1 MDIRTDSKSIALL
14 AIFSS
19 IVVALEVFPILGITD
34 LKFFPGGTPFTVDWT
49 GIPIVIVFVGLG
61 TISSLISIGIMFVAI
76 GYRNPAGAVFK
87 GSAELFTIIG
97 LLAARLIAKRKSL
110 DGKASVALYLVFGIS
125 TRAIGMFFLNIPLLT
140 IFYPLFYTTES
151 AITVSAVLVPWN
163 ALQAAINIIGG
174 MVLYQ
179 LIPESIKIQAGLGRF
194 RNDDVKYEE
203 LSEDELKTD
212 NE

>member
-19 IVVALEVFPILGITD
+19 IVVALEVFPIIGITD

-76 GYRNPAGAVFK
+76 GYRNPAGAIFK

-97 LLAARLIAKRKSL
+97 LLAARLIANRKSL

-140 IFYPLFYTTES
+140 IFYPLSYSHQDKEFLRYHYALT
-151 AITVSAVLVPWN
+151 
-163 ALQAAINIIGG
+163 ALQPKD
-174 MVLYQ
+174 MLFE
-179 LIPESIKIQAGLGRF
+179 P
-194 RNDDVKYEE
+194 
-203 LSEDELKTD
+203 D
-212 NE
+212 NYSAPKSWMKSV